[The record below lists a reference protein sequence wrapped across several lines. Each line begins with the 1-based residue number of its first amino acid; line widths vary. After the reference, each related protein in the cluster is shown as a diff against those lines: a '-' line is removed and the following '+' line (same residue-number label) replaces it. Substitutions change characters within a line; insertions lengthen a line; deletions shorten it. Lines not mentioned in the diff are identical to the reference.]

1 MKKYYS
7 KKKNY
12 TFLLDESINKNSYI
26 ESLFTNYP
34 TSDLKETNK
43 EWINWLKNFDKETF
57 DNAYKIIEQKRLEY
71 IQKNVI
77 LRENFLPRDEN
88 YKTDVINTINEYIT
102 TRKFEFIKEFS
113 NLTNIDEEK
122 LKSFIFSL
130 NKQYIKFEDMLP
142 LFDDSYFGQ
151 FYNEYIKFI

>member
-1 MKKYYS
+1 MKKYHS

-12 TFLLDESINKNSYI
+12 TFLLDESNKNSYI
-26 ESLFTNYP
+26 ESLFTTYP
-34 TSDLKETNK
+34 TSSLKETNK

-77 LRENFLPRDEN
+77 LRENFLPKDEN
-88 YKTDVINTINEYIT
+88 YKTDVINAINEYIT

-122 LKSFIFSL
+122 LKSFILSL

-151 FYNEYIKFI
+151 FYNEYMRLL

>member
-1 MKKYYS
+1 MKKYRS

-34 TSDLKETNK
+34 TSGLKKINK

-71 IQKNVI
+71 IKKNVI

-88 YKTDVINTINEYIT
+88 YKMDVINAINEYIT
-102 TRKFEFIKEFS
+102 IRKFEFIKGFS
-113 NLTNIDEEK
+113 DLTNMDEEK

-130 NKQYIKFEDMLP
+130 K
-142 LFDDSYFGQ
+142 
-151 FYNEYIKFI
+151 

>member
-1 MKKYYS
+1 MKKYHS

-12 TFLLDESINKNSYI
+12 TFLLDESNKNSYI
-26 ESLFTNYP
+26 ESLFTDYP
-34 TSDLKETNK
+34 TSDLKEMNK

-57 DNAYKIIEQKRLEY
+57 NNAYKIIEQKRLEY

-88 YKTDVINTINEYIT
+88 YKMDVINAINKYIT

>member
-88 YKTDVINTINEYIT
+88 YKTDVINAINEYIT

>member
-12 TFLLDESINKNSYI
+12 TFLLDESVNKNSYI

-34 TSDLKETNK
+34 TSSLKETNK
-43 EWINWLKNFDKETF
+43 EWIDWLKNFDKETF
-57 DNAYKIIEQKRLEY
+57 DNAYKIIERKRLEY

-77 LRENFLPRDEN
+77 LRENFLPRDEK
-88 YKTDVINTINEYIT
+88 YKTDVINAINEYIT

-113 NLTNIDEEK
+113 NLTNIDKEK
-122 LKSFIFSL
+122 LKSFILSL

-151 FYNEYIKFI
+151 FYNEYMRLL

>member
-1 MKKYYS
+1 MKKYHS

-12 TFLLDESINKNSYI
+12 TFLLDESNKNSYI
-26 ESLFTNYP
+26 ESLFTDYP
-34 TSDLKETNK
+34 TSDLKKTNK

-57 DNAYKIIEQKRLEY
+57 NNAYKIIEQKRLEY

-113 NLTNIDEEK
+113 NLTNIDKEK

>member
-34 TSDLKETNK
+34 TSGLKETNK

-57 DNAYKIIEQKRLEY
+57 NNAYKIIEQKRLEY

-88 YKTDVINTINEYIT
+88 YKTNVINAINEYIT

-113 NLTNIDEEK
+113 NLTNINEEK
-122 LKSFIFSL
+122 LKSFILSL

>member
-1 MKKYYS
+1 MKKYRS

-34 TSDLKETNK
+34 TSGLKKINK

-71 IQKNVI
+71 IKKNVI

-88 YKTDVINTINEYIT
+88 YKMDVINAINEYIT
-102 TRKFEFIKEFS
+102 IRKFEFIKGFS
-113 NLTNIDEEK
+113 DLTNMDEEK

-142 LFDDSYFGQ
+142 LFDNSYFGQ
-151 FYNEYIKFI
+151 FYNEYMRLL

>member
-1 MKKYYS
+1 MKKYHS

-34 TSDLKETNK
+34 TSSLKKTNK
-43 EWINWLKNFDKETF
+43 KWINWLKNFDKETF

-151 FYNEYIKFI
+151 FYNEYMRLL